1 MGPQVKGRV
10 VKKITNLGGLFAMR
24 SPFQTSYSRLHQT
37 WVSPLSP
44 PNLHFYGVGQRL
56 GVSSSLRTLHILLCL
71 FLAAPQLS
79 ASPHW
84 LLGRNHSLG
93 EGSTAGESETGPG
106 REGVMACRMSHGSL
120 KGLGLKTSASLSPW
134 LWAALGGGMALVRG
148 LSTLGATLRD

>member
-71 FLAAPQLS
+71 FLAAPSFLLLLTGS
-79 ASPHW
+79 WVVTIP
-84 LLGRNHSLG
+84 LGRGAQLG
-93 EGSTAGESETGPG
+93 SQRQDLGGRESELTG
-106 REGVMACRMSHGSL
+106 
-120 KGLGLKTSASLSPW
+120 
-134 LWAALGGGMALVRG
+134 WAG
-148 LSTLGATLRD
+148 